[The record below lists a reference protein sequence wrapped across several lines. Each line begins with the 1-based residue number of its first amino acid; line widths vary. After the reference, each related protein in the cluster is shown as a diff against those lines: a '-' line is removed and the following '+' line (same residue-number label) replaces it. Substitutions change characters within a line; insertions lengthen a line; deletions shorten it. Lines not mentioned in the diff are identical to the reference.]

1 MFSFLFCCFIRSTGG
16 DGIVS
21 IGSMGGSEYQ
31 RLKKLQTDLELRE
44 IQLRETEETRK
55 FNENKTTQKL
65 TLFIEELKR
74 RDKRVRAR
82 EEAVVKDKKVSPNK
96 PYSNPI

>member
-1 MFSFLFCCFIRSTGG
+1 
-16 DGIVS
+16 
-21 IGSMGGSEYQ
+21 MGGSEYQ